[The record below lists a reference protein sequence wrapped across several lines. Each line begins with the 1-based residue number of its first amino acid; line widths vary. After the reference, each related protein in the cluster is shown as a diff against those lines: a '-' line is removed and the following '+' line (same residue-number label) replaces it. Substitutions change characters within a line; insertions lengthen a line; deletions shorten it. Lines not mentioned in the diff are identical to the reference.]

1 MGKYIAIP
9 FCMVL
14 LALGHPSELR
24 GEPAAGSNAVDI
36 EAAEIHI
43 MARPPANTP
52 EKDKDEVDE
61 FDLDGDA
68 STELIESKKR
78 LVLLRQKLKDSRTR
92 LEALIRHGD
101 FDNPNMTSVQQVR
114 QELESYTKELKAI
127 TRIQEEFRAARV
139 RSRDLRHKGLQDG
152 DLKAVAEEISRTSKP
167 EPTGVPTVGSEIPAS
182 PSGES
187 PPTTP
192 AH

>member
-9 FCMVL
+9 AYMVL
-14 LALGHPSELR
+14 LALATPSELR
-24 GEPAAGSNAVDI
+24 AEPAAGANAVDI
-36 EAAEIHI
+36 EASEIHI
-43 MARPPANTP
+43 MARPPVITP
-52 EKDKDEVDE
+52 EDPDEVDE
-61 FDLDGDA
+61 FELDKDA
-68 STELIESKKR
+68 STELIENKKR

-101 FDNPNMTSVQQVR
+101 FDNPDMNKVKQVR
-114 QELESYTKELKAI
+114 QELELYTKELKAI

-167 EPTGVPTVGSEIPAS
+167 ALTGVPTVGSEIPENTS
-182 PSGES
+182 REL
-187 PPTTP
+187 PPATP